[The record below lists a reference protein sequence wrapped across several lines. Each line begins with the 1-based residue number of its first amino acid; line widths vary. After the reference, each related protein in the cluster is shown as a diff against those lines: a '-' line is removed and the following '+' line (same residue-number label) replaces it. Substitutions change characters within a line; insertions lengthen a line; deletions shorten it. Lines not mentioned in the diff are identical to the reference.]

1 MTIDLKFAALVF
13 GIVFLMVLLTRKAI
27 RKVKKEQAE
36 KAISGKFQQP
46 AQVQKPILT
55 EEQYQRSWK
64 SLGYLLLLAAAG
76 NLYMTFTAAKTA
88 IEQNNLWFFWIDAVF
103 SFSAAITAIFIW
115 RLRRKMAVFVYA
127 FFTLIPILMFMSL
140 KGPGFKENALIHLFP
155 LVLMYFVLQP
165 VWNRME
171 D

>member
-36 KAISGKFQQP
+36 KEITGKFQQP
-46 AQVQKPILT
+46 VQPQKPILT
-55 EEQYQRSWK
+55 EEQYQKSWK
-64 SLGYLLLLAAAG
+64 SLGYLLLLAAVG
-76 NLYMTFTAAKTA
+76 NLYMTYTALRT
-88 IEQNNLWFFWIDAVF
+88 IVEQENVWFFWVDAAS
-103 SFSAAITAIFIW
+103 SFAAAIAAIIIW
-115 RLRRKMAVFVYA
+115 RLRRKLAVFVYA
-127 FFTLIPILMFMSL
+127 FFAIIPILMFMSL

-155 LVLMYFVLQP
+155 LVLIYFVLQP